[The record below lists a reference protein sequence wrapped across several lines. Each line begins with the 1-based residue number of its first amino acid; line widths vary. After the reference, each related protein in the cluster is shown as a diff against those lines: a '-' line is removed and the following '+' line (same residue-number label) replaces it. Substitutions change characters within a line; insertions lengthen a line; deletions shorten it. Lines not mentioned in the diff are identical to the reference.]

1 MFPGIFAN
9 MFLKSKP
16 DAACRLMHCPH
27 FRLQLSTSS
36 SRLAQRRT
44 LLLTGILLALVV
56 LLPQGLSMSRRF
68 LISMYSMCQTS
79 IPSVWQPCP
88 QSPLHLSS
96 FPAVSVSPGL
106 PGRSCQTLFRLW
118 LFADALIICEWLRQA
133 SWWNVWESCAYL
145 KLWAKRLV
153 CSRSLKPT
161 QIEFYLLLLL
171 AHTLYIIYSIYYIY

>member
-1 MFPGIFAN
+1 MFPRTFAN

-27 FRLQLSTSS
+27 LEAATEHLKLPIGSASYT
-36 SRLAQRRT
+36 A
-44 LLLTGILLALVV
+44 LTGILLALVV

-79 IPSVWQPCP
+79 IPSAWQPCP

-96 FPAVSVSPGL
+96 FPAISVSPGL

-161 QIEFYLLLLL
+161 
-171 AHTLYIIYSIYYIY
+171 